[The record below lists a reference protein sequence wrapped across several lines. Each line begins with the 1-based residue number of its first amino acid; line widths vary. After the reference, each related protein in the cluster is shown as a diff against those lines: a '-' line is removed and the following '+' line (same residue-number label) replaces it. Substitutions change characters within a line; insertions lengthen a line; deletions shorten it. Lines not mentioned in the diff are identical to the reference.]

1 MAAGQQNPKTVTME
15 RWSEKLSQLLRDLL
29 VAACVLSALF
39 SVTGRIQKDSDFC
52 SIYTFWRK
60 NLVAGTH
67 HALYQTCP
75 LPSVG
80 RGQVMSARSG
90 LENHRIV

>member
-15 RWSEKLSQLLRDLL
+15 RCCYLSQLLRDLL

-52 SIYTFWRK
+52 SIYTLWRK

-67 HALYQTCP
+67 HALYHVCEVWP
-75 LPSVG
+75 GKS
-80 RGQVMSARSG
+80 
-90 LENHRIV
+90 